1 MVKNSAHYFATIFL
15 FAIFLIVYSCSPI
28 QHVTI
33 LPTSI
38 KISPTLTRIPETPTP
53 LSQQK
58 IEIPDI
64 EKFSNRITIEFWHLW
79 SGEAATVID
88 SLIKEFN
95 SSNIWNIQVNAFS
108 YGNDDYLAA
117 KVLDALQ
124 NHQNPE
130 VIAAPINL
138 LRNLFING
146 NEIVDLSSYVNHP
159 KWGLTEE
166 EKLSYP
172 LTFWQQDTIN
182 SARYGMPAQRD
193 AHLLFYNQSW
203 AKELGFESPP
213 ATPDDFLNQSCAA
226 ARENSFD
233 DDPDNN
239 GTGGWI
245 YNSDPV
251 TVLSWM
257 KAFNGGELP
266 KNEDDQYIFE
276 NQPNVDAFTFLQQIF
291 KLGCAW
297 IGKDS
302 DPYRY
307 FASRKALFY
316 SGTLQDLPIQE
327 KISTKD
333 HWIIISYPSTKG
345 NDVVLTDGF
354 SYGVLKTTPEKDL
367 AAWLFI
373 RWMQKAEIQE
383 KIINVTSTYILT
395 STASEK
401 MDSFRHLHPDWDTV
415 LQYLPLTKSAPLL
428 SSWITVGKVLQ
439 DAAWELSRNI
449 GKPGDIP
456 VILGEIDKLIKEI
469 YQK

>member
-1 MVKNSAHYFATIFL
+1 MVKNLVHYFAMIIL
-15 FAIFLIVYSCSPI
+15 LAIFLTVGSCSPI
-28 QHVTI
+28 QPVTI
-33 LPTSI
+33 LPTST
-38 KISPTLTRIPETPTP
+38 KILPTLTRIPETPTP

-64 EKFSNRITIEFWHLW
+64 EKFSNRITIEFWHPW
-79 SGEAATVID
+79 SGEASSVID
-88 SLIKEFN
+88 SLIKDFN
-95 SSNIWNIQVNAFS
+95 SSNIWNFQVNAFS
-108 YGNDDYLAA
+108 YGNEDYLSD
-117 KVLDALQ
+117 KVLNALQ
-124 NHQNPE
+124 NHQNPD
-130 VIAAPINL
+130 VIAAPINF

-146 NEIVDLSSYVNHP
+146 NEIVDLSAYVNHP
-159 KWGLTEE
+159 QWGLTEE

-193 AHLLFYNQSW
+193 AHVLFYNQSW

-213 ATPDDFLNQSCAA
+213 ATPDGFLNQSCAA

-245 YNSDPV
+245 YNSDPL

-257 KAFNGGELP
+257 KTFNGGELP
-266 KNEDDQYIFE
+266 KNEDDQYNFE
-276 NQPNVDAFTFLQQIF
+276 NQPNVDAFTFLQQIV

-316 SGTLQDLPIQE
+316 SGTLQDLLIQ
-327 KISTKD
+327 KKNPTKD
-333 HWIIISYPSTKG
+333 HWIIISYPSTQG
-345 NDVVLTDGF
+345 NDIVLTDGF
-354 SYGVLKTTPEKDL
+354 SYGVLKSTPEKDL

-373 RWMQKAEIQE
+373 RWMQKSEIQV
-383 KIINVTSTYILT
+383 KLINVTSTYYLT
-395 STASEK
+395 SSTLKK
-401 MDSFRHLHPDWDTV
+401 MVSFRHLNPAWDTA
-415 LQYLPLTKSAPLL
+415 LQYLPLTKSTPLF
-428 SSWITVGKVLQ
+428 SSWINVGRILQ
-439 DAAWELSRNI
+439 DSAWQLTQSNV
-449 GKPGDIP
+449 KSGDIP
-456 VILGEIDKLIKEI
+456 VILSEVDKLIKEI